1 MSRTAEE
8 IVELWRQRH
17 RDAGPLVAKMDEI
30 RLAYN
35 GDLALPLPQMDRTE
49 KAAVAN
55 LIAQGIDQTAQRIA
69 SVVPDVSCPAMTPG
83 QALAEKNARQRRQAL
98 LGWWD
103 SSALEIMDGRRARH
117 LLAYTCTPVVI
128 RPDPRTG
135 MPRWH
140 LRNPLATFPSP
151 SDNPDDMT
159 PEDCVFAYRQSL
171 AYLRRRYPGH
181 MDTLETGSS
190 APDEMFDVIEYV
202 DADIHSLVV
211 VGKEPVA
218 AVDRWNPQPIRVGD
232 PLVEVERIPNRAGRC
247 TAVVPGRITLDRPVG
262 KYDGMIGMYQAQ
274 AKLMALELIA
284 VEKGVFPKDWLVGRP
299 GEVPEVMIEA
309 DGRKGVTGVVKGG
322 VLESPSNN
330 PSYMT
335 SQTIAQ
341 LEENQRQQ
349 GGIPME
355 WSGQS
360 PTNVRTGK
368 RGSDIMSAL
377 VDFPV
382 QEAQT
387 ILARSR
393 EHENSIAIAIAVA
406 YNLKPSKPVFV
417 KRGKGARGWL
427 NYDDPAKLFVTDVTE
442 VAYPHA
448 GSDANQLTVLLG
460 QLVGLGLVSEET
472 ARRLHPLVDD
482 PDAEAE
488 RTVSEALNKALLA
501 AIAAQ
506 VQQGSLS
513 APDVAFITNYLD
525 QQKGNLA
532 KAVMAV
538 HVAQQQRQAAQAQ
551 PGAPEAQ
558 PGLAPGPGGVGGAGA
573 VPPSVNPASPSEANL
588 ANLLSTLHAPP
599 QQTAAA

>member
-8 IVELWRQRH
+8 IVALWRQRE
-17 RDAGPLVAKMDEI
+17 RAAGPLVMRMNEI

-35 GDLALPLPQMDRTE
+35 GDLALPLPQMDKTE

-55 LIAQGIDQTAQRIA
+55 LIAQGVDQTAQRIA
-69 SVVPDVSCPAMTPG
+69 SVIPDVACPPMTPG
-83 QALAEKNARQRRQAL
+83 QALAEKNARNRRAAVL
-98 LGWWD
+98 AWWD
-103 SSALEIMDGRRARH
+103 TSELEIMASRRARH

-128 RPDPRTG
+128 RPDRELG

-140 LRNPLATFPSP
+140 IRNPLATFPSA
-151 SDNPDDMT
+151 SDNPDNMCPD
-159 PEDCVFAYRQSL
+159 DCVFAYQQSL
-171 AYLRRRYPGH
+171 GYLKARYPAH
-181 MDTLETGSS
+181 MMALEKGDAS
-190 APDEMFDVIEYV
+190 DETMFDMVEYV
-202 DADIHSLVV
+202 DGDIHSLIV
-211 VGKEPVA
+211 VGREPVA
-218 AVDRWNPQPIRVGD
+218 NDRWNPRPTQVGD
-232 PLVEVERIPNRAGRC
+232 PLVEVERFANRIGRC
-247 TAVVPGRITLDRPVG
+247 TAIVPGRITLDRPVG
-262 KYDGMIGMYQAQ
+262 KYDGMVGMYQAQ

-299 GEVPEVMIEA
+299 GEVPEVVIEA
-309 DGRKGVTGVVKGG
+309 DGRKGITGVVKGG
-322 VLESPSNN
+322 GLESPSNQ

-335 SQTIAQ
+335 SQTIQQ

-393 EHENSIAIAIAVA
+393 EHENSIAIAMAVE
-406 YNLKPSKPVFV
+406 YGLKPSKPVFV

-427 NYDDPAKLFVTDVTE
+427 DYDDPKKLFVTDITE
-442 VAYPHA
+442 VSYPHA

-460 QLVGLGLVSEET
+460 QLVGLGLVSEAT

-488 RTVSEALNKALLA
+488 RTISEALNKALLA
-501 AIAAQ
+501 AISAQ
-506 VQQGSLS
+506 VQQGSLA
-513 APDVAFITNYLD
+513 APDVAFIMNFLD
-525 QQKGNLA
+525 TEKGNLA

-538 HVAQQQRQAAQAQ
+538 HVAQQERQAAQPQ
-551 PGAPEAQ
+551 PGAPESQ

-573 VPPSVNPASPSEANL
+573 TPPSVNPASPSEANL